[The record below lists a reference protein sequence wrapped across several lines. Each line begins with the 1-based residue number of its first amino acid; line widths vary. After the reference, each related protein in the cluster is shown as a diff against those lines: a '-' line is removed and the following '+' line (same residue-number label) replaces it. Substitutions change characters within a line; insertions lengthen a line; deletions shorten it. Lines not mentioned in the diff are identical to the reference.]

1 MTGGGT
7 GGHVTPA
14 IAVAAAFQE
23 LLPSAGA
30 DVLAGR
36 GLQVLYIGGET
47 GVERELVRAAGLP
60 FWGIPAGPLRG
71 QTPRRTAANLLR
83 LLRGFLLALRELRR
97 FQPGA
102 VLATGG
108 YVCAPVVLA
117 ARLLRVPVVI
127 YLPDIRPGWAIQ
139 ALSRFAAY
147 TAVTSE
153 QSRDYLPGRRVVVT
167 GYPVR
172 PEIGRARRADGLAY
186 FGLESATPVLLVMG
200 GSQGAHAI
208 NSAVATRLPDLLERA
223 QVMHLCGVRDE
234 VDFLA
239 QRAALPERVQARYVL
254 RSYLGSDLPLAM
266 AAADLVVAR
275 SGASTLGE
283 FPAASLPAILVP
295 YPYAGAHQRLNAE
308 VLAAAGAA
316 LILDNADLDR
326 LYDTVTTLLGDRA
339 RLAVM
344 ADAARALARPHAA
357 REIARLLI
365 EVSGAALPE
374 ATPAGAPASTVRS
387 LGLEAQR
394 S

>member
-23 LLPSAGA
+23 LLPSGGA
-30 DVLAGR
+30 DVLAGH

-60 FWGIPAGPLRG
+60 FWGIPAGPVRG
-71 QTPRRTAANLLR
+71 QTPWRTAANLLR
-83 LLRGFLLALRELRR
+83 LLRGFFLALREIRR

-117 ARLLRVPVVI
+117 ARVLRVPVVI
-127 YLPDIRPGWAIQ
+127 YLPDVRPGWAIQ
-139 ALSRFAAY
+139 ALSRLAAY

-153 QSRDYLPGRRVVVT
+153 RSRDYLPGRRVVVT

-172 PEIGRARRADGLAY
+172 PEIGRARRADGLRY
-186 FGLESATPVLLVMG
+186 FGLDGALPILLVMG

-208 NSAVATRLPDLLERA
+208 NAAIAARLPELLDRV
-223 QVMHLCGVRDE
+223 QVIHLCGNRDE
-234 VDFLA
+234 VNLLA
-239 QRAALPERVQARYVL
+239 QRAALPGRLQTRYVL
-254 RSYLGSDLPLAM
+254 RSYLGSDLPLAV
-266 AAADLVVAR
+266 AAADLVIAR
-275 SGASTLGE
+275 SGASTMGE
-283 FPAASLPAILVP
+283 FPAAGLPAVLVP

-308 VLAAAGAA
+308 VLSGAGAA
-316 LILDNADLDR
+316 VILDNADLDQ
-326 LYDTVTTLLGDRA
+326 LYDTVTSLLGDRA
-339 RLAVM
+339 RLLAM
-344 ADAARALARPHAA
+344 ADAARALARPSAA
-357 REIARLLI
+357 RAIAHLLI

-374 ATPAGAPASTVRS
+374 APPVGSF
-387 LGLEAQR
+387 GLAAQR